1 MLRSTPS
8 PPLVGKVTSYSLRS
22 FPGISV
28 PGRLNQGLEVGTHP
42 KQQKTLYK
50 EES

>member
-1 MLRSTPS
+1 MLRSRNS
-8 PPLVGKVTSYSLRS
+8 PPSVGETTSHSLHS

-42 KQQKTLYK
+42 KQQKISQK
-50 EES
+50 

>member
-1 MLRSTPS
+1 MLRSRNS
-8 PPLVGKVTSYSLRS
+8 PPSAAETTSLHS

-42 KQQKTLYK
+42 KHQKSRK
-50 EES
+50 P